1 MRIPATVYVL
11 ALGAFALITTEL
23 GAIGI
28 LPQVAEAFGITIDRA
43 GWLLSAFALVIALV
57 GPWMTLLFS
66 RVNRKFS
73 LCFVLFVFFISNI
86 ASVFAPSFGILLLT
100 RILPA
105 FVHPVFWS
113 VAMSVAAASVET
125 RRSSRAVSIVFT
137 GFSAGIVLGV
147 PIASFAAG
155 SNGWQG
161 GFIVFSVLNAVA
173 LVAHLILLPSMPVTR
188 RLSFGRQLGVLRKAV
203 LWWNLLL
210 QVVLTAAVF
219 SIYAY
224 MAEYLRVV
232 TGMDV
237 RSVSLMLF
245 LFGTAGFFGTLAAGW
260 LMGLH
265 LSATASG
272 FMALFAPTLLLI
284 FFFGQSYPV
293 AVVLVVLWGFVHAA
307 AVPLCQAL
315 VLRAAPEAPEFSNS
329 LFNSFGTLGL
339 MGGTMIGGL
348 FIVLF
353 GIRLLPLA
361 GIALLSVA
369 ALIFLLERRFYARRG
384 PRPAQAAAGR
394 L

>member
-66 RVNRKFS
+66 KVNRKVS

-86 ASVFAPSFGILLLT
+86 ASVFAPNFGFLQLT

-113 VAMSVAAASVET
+113 VAMSVAAASVDPE
-125 RRSSRAVSIVFT
+125 RSSRAVSIVFT

-155 SNGWQG
+155 TDGWQT
-161 GFIVFSVLNAVA
+161 GFIVFSALNAVA
-173 LVAHLILLPSMPVTR
+173 LVAHLLLLPSMPVTH
-188 RLSFGRQLGVLRKAV
+188 RLSFGSQLGVLRTPL
-203 LWWNLLL
+203 LWWNLVL
-210 QVVLTAAVF
+210 QIVLTAAVF

-224 MAEYLRVV
+224 MAEYLKVV
-232 TGMDV
+232 TEMDV
-237 RSVSLMLF
+237 RSISLMLF
-245 LFGTAGFFGTLAAGW
+245 LFGMAGFFGTLAAGW
-260 LMGLH
+260 FMGLH

-272 FMALFAPTLLLI
+272 FMALFAPTLFLI
-284 FFFGQSYPV
+284 FLFAQSYAV
-293 AVVLVVLWGFVHAA
+293 AVVLVFLWGFVHAA
-307 AVPLCQAL
+307 AIPL
-315 VLRAAPEAPEFSNS
+315 R
-329 LFNSFGTLGL
+329 
-339 MGGTMIGGL
+339 
-348 FIVLF
+348 
-353 GIRLLPLA
+353 
-361 GIALLSVA
+361 
-369 ALIFLLERRFYARRG
+369 
-384 PRPAQAAAGR
+384 
-394 L
+394 

>member
-1 MRIPATVYVL
+1 
-11 ALGAFALITTEL
+11 
-23 GAIGI
+23 
-28 LPQVAEAFGITIDRA
+28 
-43 GWLLSAFALVIALV
+43 
-57 GPWMTLLFS
+57 
-66 RVNRKFS
+66 
-73 LCFVLFVFFISNI
+73 
-86 ASVFAPSFGILLLT
+86 
-100 RILPA
+100 
-105 FVHPVFWS
+105 
-113 VAMSVAAASVET
+113 MSVAAASVET
-125 RRSSRAVSIVFT
+125 KRSPRAVSIVFT

-155 SNGWQG
+155 SNGWQA

-188 RLSFGRQLGVLRKAV
+188 RLTFGRQLGVLRKPV

-224 MAEYLRVV
+224 MAEYLKVV
-232 TGMDV
+232 TEMDV
-237 RSVSLMLF
+237 RSISLMLF

-284 FFFGQSYPV
+284 FLFGQSYPV

-307 AVPLCQAL
+307 AIPLCQAL

-329 LFNSFGTLGL
+329 LFNSFGNLGL

-361 GIALLSVA
+361 SIALLAVA
-369 ALIFLLERRFYARRG
+369 ALIFLLERRLYARGGRH
-384 PRPAQAAAGR
+384 PAQAAAG
-394 L
+394 